1 MAKPAPQIPNP
12 LESGQFTLDGGSFTG
27 NVGSTDPDNQPVPS
41 LKHGAT
47 VDAHTAGFGS
57 TFVVAGQAR
66 FSTFDVKQTDTL
78 NITALGG
85 RPLPGP
91 GIETVNVEPGGRA
104 DLNIQ
109 QGLGQLTV
117 NGGNGARV
125 VNFDGT
131 IFNGGKVSIQPA
143 LVGSGTVSL
152 VASDAPPNSLTLD
165 RGVSSGETIRL
176 NEGSLQLNDP
186 MQFLGEIDWQPSSGL
201 PLPITTTLAGVSADS
216 YSLSNDMLSLFQGDR
231 DVLNLR
237 VSVPA
242 GAPFNVSETN
252 QGVLL
257 STFSPLPGN
266 GTPLPVHASVIG

>member
-27 NVGSTDPDNQPVPS
+27 NVGSTDPDNQPVLS
-41 LKHGAT
+41 LEHGAT
-47 VDAHTAGFGS
+47 VDADTAGFGS
-57 TFVVAGQAR
+57 PFVVAGQAR

-85 RPLPGP
+85 SPLPGP

-152 VASDAPPNSLTLD
+152 VASDPPPNSLTLD
-165 RGVSSGETIRL
+165 RGVSSRETIRL
-176 NEGSLQLNDP
+176 NEGNLQLNDP
-186 MQFLGEIDWQPSSGL
+186 MQFLGEIDWQPGSDI

-242 GAPFNVSETN
+242 GAPFNVSGTS

-257 STFSPLPGN
+257 STFSPQPGN